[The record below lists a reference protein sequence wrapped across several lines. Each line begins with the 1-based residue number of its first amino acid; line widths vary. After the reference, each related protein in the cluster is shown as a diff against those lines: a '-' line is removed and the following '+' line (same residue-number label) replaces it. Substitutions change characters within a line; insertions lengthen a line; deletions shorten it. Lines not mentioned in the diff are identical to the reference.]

1 MKNHLLPFSHTGAFS
16 QFFLDYISRQPA
28 LEPFY
33 HRFPSPESF
42 GDQLSEKSA
51 HFTADRRRILH
62 DSLRAQ
68 YGALSISA
76 ATEHNLAS
84 LLSAHTFTVTT
95 GHQLNLFT
103 GPLYFIYK
111 IATVINTCRR
121 LAALHPGKQ
130 FVPVYWMASEDHDF
144 EEIRSFNLGNR
155 SYTWQTEQQGAV
167 GRFTLKDLQPLLK
180 EIPGDLTPFKE
191 AYSTCTT
198 LAEAV
203 RHYVNALFGDE
214 GIVVIDGDDARLKST
229 FSTVMEADILNGTTR
244 SLVEETNNRLS
255 TLGYTPQV
263 FVRDVNFFW
272 LGDGSRE
279 RIENHGE
286 KWTVLNGG
294 PTLSADELRAVIRE
308 TPERLSPNVIL
319 RPLYQETILPNLAY
333 VGGPAENVYWLQL
346 KSVFSHFKVPFPM
359 LMPRNFVMMMD
370 GPMTR
375 LFEKTG
381 ISLEELFLPKNDL
394 LNLVTRRYSVHELS
408 LATEK
413 VASTSAFSRIR
424 EQAGAI
430 DPTLIKMVEA
440 EQHRRLKGLEII
452 EKKMLRAERRRQ
464 SDRLRQVET
473 LKDNLF
479 PGGGLQERTD
489 NLLLFSQTD
498 PGFIRTILTALDP
511 FEYAFNVLSA

>member
-1 MKNHLLPFSHTGAFS
+1 G
-16 QFFLDYISRQPA
+16 
-28 LEPFY
+28 E
-33 HRFPSPESF
+33 
-42 GDQLSEKSA
+42 QLKEKSA
-51 HFTADRRRILH
+51 HFSAERRKILH
-62 DSLRAQ
+62 DSLRSQ
-68 YGALSISA
+68 YGSLGISP
-76 ATEHNLAS
+76 ATERNLAS
-84 LLSAHTFTVTT
+84 LLSENTFTVTT

-111 IATVINTCRR
+111 IATVINTCKR
-121 LAALHPGKQ
+121 LSALHPDKQ

-144 EEIRSFNLGNR
+144 EEIRSFKLGNKKF
-155 SYTWQTEQQGAV
+155 TWQTGQKGAV

-180 EIPGDLTPFKE
+180 EIPGDITMFRE
-191 AYSTCTT
+191 AYSTSST

-203 RHYVNALFGDE
+203 RHYVNALFSHE
-214 GIVVIDGDDARLKST
+214 GIVVIDGDDAQLKQT
-229 FSTVMEADILNGTTR
+229 FSHVMEEDILYGTTR
-244 SLVEETNNRLS
+244 RLVEQTNGQLES
-255 TLGYTPQV
+255 LGYEPQV

-279 RIENHGE
+279 RIEKTGE
-286 KWTVLNGG
+286 TWSVLNGG
-294 PTLSADELRAVIRE
+294 PAFSEEQLRSAIRE

-346 KSVFSHFKVPFPM
+346 KSVFRHFNVPFPM
-359 LMPRNFVMMMD
+359 LMPRNFVMVMD
-370 GPMTR
+370 GPTAR
-375 LFEKTG
+375 LFGKTG
-381 ISLEELFLPKNDL
+381 LNAAELFLPKSAL
-394 LNLVTRRYSVHELS
+394 LNLVTIRCSEHTLNLES
-408 LATEK
+408 EK
-413 VASTSAFSRIR
+413 AASASTFEHIR
-424 EQAGAI
+424 KLAGAI
-430 DPTLIKMVEA
+430 DPTLDKMVEA

-498 PGFIRTILTALDP
+498 PEFVNKILTALDP
-511 FEYAFNVLSA
+511 FEYAFNLLSV